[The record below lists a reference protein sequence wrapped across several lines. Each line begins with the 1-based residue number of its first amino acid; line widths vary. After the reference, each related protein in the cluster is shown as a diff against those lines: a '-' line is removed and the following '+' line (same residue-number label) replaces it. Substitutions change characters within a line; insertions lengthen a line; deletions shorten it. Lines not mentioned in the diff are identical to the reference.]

1 MWKWKS
7 DDSKREKNKQWVGC
21 LVLRQQLQLS
31 LSGGGALRPGGFV
44 NSPVW
49 FLFGGKL
56 DFSKRVSYLS
66 RKVSRICVCVKL
78 CVCCRRISPA
88 VTRRRFPRN
97 LLPQV
102 LSAVFLLHQPLIDD
116 QHRILQSVEPRTRE
130 IDTSL
135 LFNSTLKLGNFFVKI
150 SFQSVDAFIL
160 RCLFSGASQFVCERS
175 GGGALSS
182 ECLKLDFSKKFS
194 HLSRLVL
201 RICEAHPCVQGV

>member
-1 MWKWKS
+1 MFSQNEVEVKECWLEKG
-7 DDSKREKNKQWVGC
+7 KNKQWVGC

-44 NSPVW
+44 NSPMW
-49 FLFGGKL
+49 FLSGGKL

-88 VTRRRFPRN
+88 VTRRRVSRN

-102 LSAVFLLHQPLIDD
+102 LSAVFLLHQPVIDD
-116 QHRILQSVEPRTRE
+116 QHRILQSIEPRTRSRE

-135 LFNSTLKLGNFFVKI
+135 LLNSTLKLWTF
-150 SFQSVDAFIL
+150 
-160 RCLFSGASQFVCERS
+160 
-175 GGGALSS
+175 
-182 ECLKLDFSKKFS
+182 
-194 HLSRLVL
+194 
-201 RICEAHPCVQGV
+201 